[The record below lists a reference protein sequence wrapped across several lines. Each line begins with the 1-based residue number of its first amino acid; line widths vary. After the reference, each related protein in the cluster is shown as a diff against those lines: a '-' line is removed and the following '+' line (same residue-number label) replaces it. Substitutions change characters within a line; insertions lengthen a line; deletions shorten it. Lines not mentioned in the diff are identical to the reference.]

1 MTDIRLDASDPSS
14 AWMWVGKLAPPHT
27 QLEAVPR
34 IALLERLQAHASRP
48 LTLVVAAPG
57 FGKTTLLAQWRDA
70 LRASESAQTQPVAW
84 LTLDEADGD
93 PNRFLVYL
101 LLSLED
107 AGLDLGSLS
116 SLAHAQALDARA
128 QRTIAA
134 MLQALARDG
143 RCFTLMLDDYHR
155 AASRVVDEIVLT
167 LLERATPSLRLVIA
181 SRTRPAWQVATL
193 KARGLVHEIDADDL
207 VLSLPEASQI
217 LGPDH
222 GPSILATVHSKTEGW
237 AVAIQL
243 ARLWLA
249 RGTASAFGLPSFS
262 GHVAEMAQYMAE
274 QILDNL
280 PEDCRDFLIET
291 SVLERFNADLADV
304 ARDRHD
310 SAALLARLTSFHA
323 LLVPLDANGSW
334 FRYHLLLSD
343 FLSQRL
349 STRRACQIHR
359 AAAQWLAQRG
369 DWVLAVSHALRA
381 QDTALGVRLVL
392 DAGGWELVL
401 RHGIHYTQS
410 LLQQFDERARRSDPE
425 LVLMQAYLQAKLG
438 NPALAMELLRLAQPA
453 MHGNARL
460 ERDFTVIEALLRGY
474 FDIDGDDLRL
484 PVDDQSANE
493 RLPDDSLGQAT
504 LLCVGALFA
513 MRRGQMRNAI
523 GAARAARV
531 RMRIVASPLGEN
543 FCLMHEALALCT
555 SGEIATA
562 RERIDEAMMLAEAN
576 FGTDSS
582 LKAVVGCLKAQ
593 HLYLEGAW
601 ADTESWLGEGQETL
615 EHIDGWFELF
625 ANTADIAWRVA
636 LRQHGMEHACRV
648 LDHTARVAQDR
659 QLPRLAELVG
669 IWRVD
674 LFAQCGQGER
684 AQQEAQALGLGGIAA
699 EDDGLDWRLCE
710 AASLA
715 FARMRLATG
724 AAAEA
729 LARLTHDAAKLERA
743 GLLLPAWRLR
753 LLALIPQRK
762 TAGAN
767 GPTPA
772 ELAEALGPVIAH
784 HIPGLLLD
792 VGPGIL
798 PFLQTG
804 DVAGVA
810 ALQSVVS
817 QLRGWRAHP
826 VRPRAQFSGKETQ
839 ILGLLAT
846 GQTNKAIARSLDI
859 SENTVKFHLKQIFQK
874 LGVDSR
880 AGAIAAAMQQGLLP
894 TQP

>member
-1 MTDIRLDASDPSS
+1 MTDIRADGPDLSS
-14 AWMWVGKLAPPHT
+14 HWMWVGKLAPPRT

-34 IALLERLQAHASRP
+34 LALIERLQRHADRP
-48 LTLVVAAPG
+48 LTLIVAAPG
-57 FGKTTLLAQWRDA
+57 FGKTTLLAQWREA
-70 LRASESAQTQPVAW
+70 RRASESAHAQPVAW
-84 LTLDEADGD
+84 LSLDEADAD

-116 SLAHAQALDARA
+116 ALAHAQALDARE

-134 MLQALARDG
+134 LLQALARDG
-143 RCFTLMLDDYHR
+143 RCFSLMLDDYHR
-155 AASRVVDEIVLT
+155 SASRAVDEIVLM
-167 LLERATPSLRLVIA
+167 LLERATPWLHLVIA
-181 SRTRPAWQVATL
+181 SRTRPAWQIATL
-193 KARGLVHEIDADDL
+193 KARGLVHEIDASDL
-207 VLSLPEASQI
+207 VLSLPEAAQI
-217 LGPDH
+217 LGRDH
-222 GPSILATVHSKTEGW
+222 GPSVLATVHSKTEGW

-243 ARLWLA
+243 ARLWLG

-262 GHVAEMAQYMAE
+262 GHVDEMAQYMAE

-304 ARDRHD
+304 ARGRED
-310 SAALLARLTSFHA
+310 SAELLARLTSFHA
-323 LLVPLDANGSW
+323 LLVPLDATGSW

-349 STRRACQIHR
+349 NARRARQIHS

-381 QDTALGVRLVL
+381 EDTALGVRLVL
-392 DAGGWELVL
+392 EAGGWELVV

-410 LLQQFDERARRSDPE
+410 LLQQFDERARRTDPE

-438 NPALAMELLRLAQPA
+438 EPALAMELLRLAQPA
-453 MHGNARL
+453 VQGNARL
-460 ERDFTVIEALLRGY
+460 ERDFIVVEALLRSY
-474 FDIDGDDLRL
+474 FDIFDDELRL
-484 PVDDQSANE
+484 PVDDQDANR
-493 RLPDDSLGQAT
+493 RLPDDPLGQAT
-504 LLCVGALFA
+504 LLCVGAVSA
-513 MRRGQMRNAI
+513 MRHARMQDAI
-523 GAARAARV
+523 EAARAARV
-531 RMRIVASPLGEN
+531 RMRVVTSTLGEN
-543 FCLMHEALALCT
+543 FCLMHEALALCAT
-555 SGEIATA
+555 GRIAAA
-562 RERIDEAMMLAEAN
+562 RERVDEALALAETN

-601 ADTESWLGEGQETL
+601 AGTESWLREGQETL
-615 EHIDGWFELF
+615 EHIDGWLDLF
-625 ANTADIAWRVA
+625 ANTADVAWRVG
-636 LRQHGMEHACRV
+636 LRQHGIEHACGV
-648 LDHTARVAQDR
+648 LDHTARVAQHR
-659 QLPRLAELVG
+659 QLPRLAQLVR

-674 LFAQCGQGER
+674 LLAQCGQGDR
-684 AQQEAQALGLGGIAA
+684 AQQEAQAIGLAA
-699 EDDGLDWRLCE
+699 DADSGALDWRLCE
-710 AASLA
+710 AAALA

-724 AAAEA
+724 AAVEA
-729 LARLTHDAAKLERA
+729 FRRLTQDAAKLEQA

-753 LLALIPQRK
+753 LLALIAQRK
-762 TAGAN
+762 SAS
-767 GPTPA
+767 GPAPR
-772 ELAEALGPVIAH
+772 EIEAALEPVIVH
-784 HIPGLLLD
+784 QIPGLLLEA
-792 VGPGIL
+792 GPAVL
-798 PFLQTG
+798 PFVPAA
-804 DVAGVA
+804 DAA
-810 ALQSVVS
+810 PALQAAVS

-846 GQTNKAIARSLDI
+846 GQTNKSIARSLDI

-874 LGVDSR
+874 LSVDSR